1 MATLR
6 MGHGPGLERLEQA
19 GHTVG
24 GWVARY
30 ARFGYAARGVVYATI
45 GVLAVKLALGYGG
58 KTTDT
63 QGALVTLAQQPFSI
77 VLLSLLAAGLV
88 AFAAWR
94 FVQAILDPEQKGRD
108 GKGILTRVS
117 YFISGGMHVALAL
130 SAAHLVTGAGVQR
143 GRGTQG
149 WTAELLSKPFGAALV
164 ALVGAGVL
172 AFALVQFRNAY
183 TAKFREKLSLERLTP
198 AHRQWALRVSRFG
211 LAARGAVFTL
221 ISGFLLLAAL
231 TANPREAKG
240 LDESLAVLAE
250 QPFGA
255 VLLGIV
261 ALGLV
266 AYAAYLFLQAR
277 YRRIAAP

>member
-6 MGHGPGLERLEQA
+6 MGHGPSMERLEQA

-30 ARFGYAARGVVYATI
+30 AKFGYAARGVVYATV

-58 KTTDT
+58 KATDT
-63 QGALVTLAQQPFSI
+63 KGALVTLAQQPFSI
-77 VLLSLLAAGLV
+77 VLMSLLAAGLV
-88 AFAAWR
+88 VFAAWR
-94 FVQAILDPEQKGRD
+94 FVQAIMDPEQKGRD
-108 GKGILTRVS
+108 GKGLATRAGYLGSGIL
-117 YFISGGMHVALAL
+117 HVTLAL
-130 SAAHLVTGAGVQR
+130 SAVHLVTGTGAQK

-149 WTAELLSKPFGAALV
+149 WTAELLSQPFGAVLV
-164 ALVGAGVL
+164 ALVGAGVI
-172 AFALVQFRNAY
+172 AFAIAQFRNAY
-183 TAKFREKLSLERLTP
+183 TAKFREKLSLGSMTP
-198 AHRQWALRVSRFG
+198 THREWAIRVSRFG
-211 LAARGAVFTL
+211 LAARGVVFTL
-221 ISGFLLLAAL
+221 IGGFLLLAAL
-231 TANPREAKG
+231 RSNPNEAKG
-240 LDESLAVLAE
+240 LDESLAVLAD

-277 YRRIAAP
+277 YRRIVAP

>member
-130 SAAHLVTGAGVQR
+130 SAVHLVTGAGAQR

-149 WTAELLSKPFGAALV
+149 WTAEMLSKPFGAALV
-164 ALVGAGVL
+164 ALVGAGAL
-172 AFALVQFRNAY
+172 AFAIIQFHNAY

-198 AHRQWALRVSRFG
+198 SHREWAIRVSRFG

-231 TANPREAKG
+231 HANPREAKG
-240 LDESLAVLAE
+240 LDESLAVLAD

-277 YRRIAAP
+277 YRRIATP